1 MKNAF
6 IIMNYY
12 SLLYLFFVVW
22 QQVHMCPS
30 ALRSTR
36 LLELLD
42 AILNKGMKVIIF
54 TTTVNDVCFIM
65 EVSLFRCHIIHKD
78 LLSPTSSFLIICL
91 DQWNYRI
98 NQLQLLKKFNYFKI
112 VSQCELVWKLKS
124 PLFEIFEKIQ
134 LLN

>member
-1 MKNAF
+1 
-6 IIMNYY
+6 MNCY

-78 LLSPTSSFLIICL
+78 LLGLTSLFLIICL
-91 DQWNYRI
+91 DQWNYQI
-98 NQLQLLKKFNYFKI
+98 NQLQLLNFFRLFQNC
-112 VSQCELVWKLKS
+112 SQCKLVWRMK
-124 PLFEIFEKIQ
+124 PPWFEVFEKIQ
-134 LLN
+134 LLS

>member
-65 EVSLFRCHIIHKD
+65 EVSLFRCLIIHKD
-78 LLSPTSSFLIICL
+78 LLGLTSLFLIICL
-91 DQWNYRI
+91 DQWNYQI